1 MDILIKNG
9 RIWDG
14 TQFFQGDIL
23 TEDGV
28 IAEIG
33 SAIDAKASF
42 TYDAAGKTVSAGL
55 VDAHTHLKG
64 ISTDKYGTPTDS
76 SCFPFGVTATA
87 DAGAELGDRAILGSF
102 AVKNAVFVCTKIKNN
117 CADLTEVPG
126 LLKKYGDK
134 AVGLK
139 VYFSGINVQDTAP
152 LQEICDYAHE
162 RSLSVMVHCN
172 GSPMPMASI
181 LAVLQ
186 KGDILTHAFH
196 GGPNSAMDDDFES
209 LRAAQKR
216 GIVIDAG
223 FAGQVHTD
231 FQVLQKAIAAKAL
244 PDIISTDITKSSAFT
259 RGGRYGLTMCMSMAR
274 TAGMEEA
281 AIFRAVTTAPAKALG
296 RDWGRLEIGRAADI
310 AVLDYADE
318 GFSLTDK
325 AGNTLKSSTGYRCL
339 LTVADGQV
347 VYKY

>member
-1 MDILIKNG
+1 MVILIKNG

-14 TQFFQGDIL
+14 TQFFMGDIL
-23 TEDGV
+23 TEDGM
-28 IAEIG
+28 IAEI
-33 SAIDAKASF
+33 APNIDAKASL
-42 TYDAAGKTVSAGL
+42 TYDAKGKIVSAGL

-64 ISTDKYGTPTDS
+64 ISTDKYGTPADS
-76 SCFPFGVTATA
+76 SSFPFGVTAA
-87 DAGAELGDRAILGSF
+87 VDAGAQYGGRELLCSF
-102 AVKNAVFVCTKIKNN
+102 AVKNAVFVCTTIKNN

-126 LLKKYGDK
+126 LLQKYGDK
-134 AVGLK
+134 TVGLK
-139 VYFSGINVQDTAP
+139 VYFSGVNVQDTAP

-162 RSLSVMVHCN
+162 KNLSVMVHCN
-172 GSPMPMASI
+172 GSPVPMSAI
-181 LAVLQ
+181 LEVLGP
-186 KGDILTHAFH
+186 GDILTHAFH
-196 GGPNSAMDDDFES
+196 GGANSAMDDDFES

-231 FQVLQKAIAAKAL
+231 FEVLRKSIVANVL

-274 TAGMEEA
+274 TAGMAEED
-281 AIFRAVTTAPAKALG
+281 IFRAVTTAPAKALG
-296 RDWGRLEIGRAADI
+296 KSWGRLEVGKSADI
-310 AVLDYADE
+310 AVIDYTDE

-325 AGNTLKSSTGYRCL
+325 AGNTLESPTGYRCI